1 MPITAIN
8 KQRYESMNKSKDKI
22 LTKKEVA
29 EYLRFKSTTSID
41 DMIREGE
48 FIAGFRRGKRGR
60 GWFES
65 EVKAWLDARIDERNT
80 LMAEIIAKKS
90 NPEIV

>member
-1 MPITAIN
+1 
-8 KQRYESMNKSKDKI
+8 MNKAKDRI

-29 EYLRFKSTTSID
+29 AYLRFKSTTSID

-48 FIAGFRRGKRGR
+48 FIAGFRRGKRNR

-90 NPEIV
+90 NSEII